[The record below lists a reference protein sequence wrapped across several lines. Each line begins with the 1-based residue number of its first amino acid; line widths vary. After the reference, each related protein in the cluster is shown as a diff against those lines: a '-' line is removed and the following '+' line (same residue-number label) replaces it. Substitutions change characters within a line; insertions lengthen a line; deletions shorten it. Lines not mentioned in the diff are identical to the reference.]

1 MEKMLRKQASKPDA
15 GFISHAWI
23 QQRAGNMK
31 PLAQAVETVIQVL
44 GIDDAD
50 VARRKAFLEFTDE
63 DAGRLRDLHEML
75 QILEPDFVDAFYAHL
90 LAFDET
96 RRFLPDVRSV
106 DHLKRTQSSYFS
118 SLTEGNYDQ
127 EYIHNRLRVGIAH
140 QRIGLLPEWYIGAYS
155 KYLCGL
161 IPEIWKQLGNT
172 HQAFIPT
179 CLSLIKIVLLD
190 MSLAIDTYIEAD
202 RQTIRSLKEY
212 AEVVFTS
219 IPDGLLVL
227 SSKLAVLSANQAFLE
242 RFGFTS
248 DSVQNRYLMD
258 ILTADGLRGRLLEVL
273 ATGVAQHNLSFMMGP
288 VHSGERKPV
297 RVTLTGIRLAEEE
310 EEEEARLLLIVE
322 DVTEEE
328 KLRAAAVES
337 ERRFRDLA
345 ETAHDGII
353 MTGLDGNIAYFNR
366 AAERMFGY
374 RRHQA
379 IKRPISTILPN
390 PPACQLSGELRRTP
404 LWEAQACRQDG
415 TTVMVEGSSSV
426 FEGSEGR
433 FITYVLRDLTERK
446 HFEDQLMHLANHDP
460 LTNLPNRKFFRDRL
474 AAKLNQ
480 TALDGHHLAVLFIDL
495 NRFKQIN
502 DTFGHAMGDK
512 LLIMVTERLSGCV
525 RKDDI
530 LARFGG
536 DEFVIA
542 SDGLTDRQDALL
554 IAKKILDVLAQP
566 FQIEDHEFFISAS
579 TGIAFYRLDATEAD
593 DLIRH
598 ADRAMYQAKGLGLGY
613 QFYRSELESLSEQFN
628 LENSLRKA
636 LERGE
641 FLLHYQPKIDLATGA
656 IIGLE
661 ALLRWMHPTSGMISP
676 DQFISLA
683 EETGMIVPI
692 GEWVLL
698 EACRQIKQWQREG
711 FPVSVSVNLS
721 ARQFRHIAA
730 SVDMDGKSASGD
742 IANCL
747 VETVD
752 RVLEETRI
760 DPSCLELEI
769 TESILMQNLTTA
781 VDTLHAL
788 NSKGIRISID
798 DFGTGYSSLS
808 YIKRLPIDI
817 IKIDKTFVRDIT
829 TDQDDAAIVS
839 AIIAMARSLR
849 LKVVAEGVETQEQ
862 FDFLRAQGC
871 DAMQGYFFSKPL
883 PADKILNLLQHK
895 T

>member
-1 MEKMLRKQASKPDA
+1 
-15 GFISHAWI
+15 
-23 QQRAGNMK
+23 MK
-31 PLAQAVETVIQVL
+31 PLDQAVETVIRVL
-44 GIDDAD
+44 GIDDED
-50 VARRKAFLEFTDE
+50 VARRKAFLEFTDA
-63 DAGRLRDLHEML
+63 DAERLRSLHEVL
-75 QILEPDFVDAFYAHL
+75 QTLEPDFVEDFYTHL
-90 LAFDET
+90 LAFKET
-96 RRFLPDVRSV
+96 RHFIPDSYSL
-106 DHLKRTQSSYFS
+106 DHLKRTQTAYFS
-118 SLTEGNYDQ
+118 SLTEGRYDQ
-127 EYIHNRLRVGIAH
+127 RYIHNRLRVGIAH

-155 KYLCGL
+155 NYLCGL
-161 IPEIWKQLGNT
+161 IPEIWKQLGDDYN
-172 HQAFIPT
+172 AFISA

-212 AEVVFTS
+212 AEIVFGS

-227 SSKLAVLSANQAFLE
+227 SSKLVILSANRAFLQ
-242 RFGFTS
+242 RFGLTTEA
-248 DSVQNRYLMD
+248 VQNRYLMD
-258 ILTADGLRGRLLEVL
+258 VIAADGLRGRLLEVL
-273 ATGVAQHNLSFMMGP
+273 VTGIAQHDIPFIVGLTE
-288 VHSGERKPV
+288 SGERKPV
-297 RVTLTGIRLAEEE
+297 RLTLTGIRLAEEEE

-322 DVTEEE
+322 DITEEE
-328 KLRAAAVES
+328 KLRTAALES

-353 MTGLDGNIAYFNR
+353 MTDLDGEIVYFNR

-390 PPACQLSGELRRTP
+390 PPTCQLMSGELRRTS
-404 LWEAQACRQDG
+404 LWEAQASRQDG
-415 TTVMVEGSSSV
+415 TTFMVEGSSSV

-446 HFEDQLMHLANHDP
+446 HFEGQLMHLANHDP

-480 TALDGHHLAVLFIDL
+480 TSLAGHNLAVLFIDL

-512 LLIMVTERLSGCV
+512 LLVMVAERLSGCV

-542 SDGLTDRQDALL
+542 SDGLADRQDAAL
-554 IAKKILDVLAQP
+554 IAKKILDVLAHP

-579 TGIAFYRLDATEAD
+579 TGIAFYKLDATDAD

-598 ADRAMYQAKGLGLGY
+598 ADRAMYQAKGKGLGY

-636 LERGE
+636 LERDE
-641 FLLHYQPKIDLATGA
+641 FRLYYQPKVDLATGA
-656 IIGLE
+656 VIGLE
-661 ALLRWMHPTSGMISP
+661 ALLRWMHPANGMISP
-676 DQFISLA
+676 DQFIPLA
-683 EETGMIVPI
+683 EEMGMIVPI

-698 EACRQIKQWQREG
+698 EACRQIRQWQSEG
-711 FPVSVSVNLS
+711 FSVSVSVNLS
-721 ARQFRHIAA
+721 ARQFRQAA
-730 SVDMDGKSASGD
+730 TSVETDGRPASGD
-742 IANCL
+742 IADCL
-747 VETVD
+747 VESVD
-752 RVLEETRI
+752 RVLEETRT
-760 DPSCLELEI
+760 DPPCLELEI

-788 NSKGIRISID
+788 SSKGIRISID

-817 IKIDKTFVRDIT
+817 IKIDKAFVRDIT

-839 AIIAMARSLR
+839 AIIAMAHSLR
-849 LKVVAEGVETQEQ
+849 LRVVAEGVETQEQ
-862 FDFLRAQGC
+862 LDFLRSQGC
-871 DAMQGYFFSKPL
+871 DAMQGFFFSRPL
-883 PADKILNLLQHK
+883 PADEICRLLQQGHSGIYG
-895 T
+895 TERL

>member
-1 MEKMLRKQASKPDA
+1 
-15 GFISHAWI
+15 
-23 QQRAGNMK
+23 MK
-31 PLAQAVETVIQVL
+31 PLTQATEIAIQML
-44 GIDDAD
+44 GIDEANI
-50 VARRKAFLEFTDE
+50 ARRKAFLEFTDH
-63 DAGRLRDLHEML
+63 DVDRLRDLHSTL
-75 QILEPDFVDAFYAHL
+75 QALELDFVEDFYAHL

-96 RRFLPDVRSV
+96 RRFLPDTRSV
-106 DHLKRTQSSYFS
+106 NHLKQTQASYFS
-118 SLTEGNYDQ
+118 SLTEGNYDE

-161 IPEIWKQLGNT
+161 IPEIWKQFET
-172 HQAFIPT
+172 DHEAFISA

-202 RQTIRSLKEY
+202 RQTIRTLKEY
-212 AEVVFTS
+212 AEVVFAS

-227 SSKLAVLSANQAFLE
+227 SSRLTVLSANQAFLE
-242 RFGFTS
+242 RFGFAL

-258 ILTADGLRGRLLEVL
+258 VLVADGLRGRLLEVM
-273 ATGVAQHNLSFMMGP
+273 ATGVPQHDLSFMMGP
-288 VHSGERKPV
+288 IHGGERKPV
-297 RVTLTGIRLAEEE
+297 RVTLTGIRLAEE

-328 KLRAAAVES
+328 KLRATALES

-353 MTGLDGNIAYFNR
+353 MTDLDGHITYFNR

-379 IKRPISTILPN
+379 LKKPISTVLPT
-390 PPACQLSGELRRTP
+390 PPSCQLDGELQRTS
-404 LWEAQACRQDG
+404 LWEAMARCQDG
-415 TTVMVEGSSSV
+415 TTFMVEGSSSV

-446 HFEDQLMHLANHDP
+446 HFEDQLMFLANHDP
-460 LTNLPNRKFFRDRL
+460 LTNLPNRKYFRDRL
-474 AAKLNQ
+474 NAKLSQ
-480 TALDGHHLAVLFIDL
+480 EFPDGHHLAVLFIDL
-495 NRFKQIN
+495 DRFKQIN

-512 LLIMVTERLSGCV
+512 LLVMVTERLSGCV

-536 DEFVIA
+536 DEFMIA
-542 SDGLTDRQDALL
+542 SDGLAERQDAVL
-554 IAKKILDVLAQP
+554 IAEKILEMLARP

-579 TGIAFYRLDATEAD
+579 IGIAFYKLDAIEAD

-598 ADRAMYQAKGLGLGY
+598 ADRAMYQAKGQGLGY
-613 QFYRSELESLSEQFN
+613 QFYRSELENLSEQFN

-641 FLLHYQPKIDLATGA
+641 FRLYYQPKVDLATGA

-661 ALLRWMHPTSGMISP
+661 ALLRWMHPANGMIAP
-676 DQFISLA
+676 DQFIPLA

-692 GEWVLL
+692 GEWVLR
-698 EACRQIKQWQREG
+698 EACRQIQQWQREG
-711 FPVSVSVNLS
+711 LSVSVSVNLS
-721 ARQFRHIAA
+721 ARQFRQTSAE
-730 SVDMDGKSASGD
+730 MDAKRTPGD
-742 IANCL
+742 IAGYL
-747 VETVD
+747 VEAVD

-760 DPSCLELEI
+760 APSCLELEI
-769 TESILMQNLTTA
+769 TESILMQNISTA

-788 NSKGIRISID
+788 SSKGIRISID

-808 YIKRLPIDI
+808 YIKRLPIDV
-817 IKIDKTFVRDIT
+817 IKIDKTFVGDIT
-829 TDQDDAAIVS
+829 TDQNDAAIVS
-839 AIIAMARSLR
+839 AIIAMARSLHLR
-849 LKVVAEGVETQEQ
+849 VVAEGVETREQ

-871 DAMQGYFFSKPL
+871 DAMQGFFCSRPL
-883 PADKILNLLQHK
+883 PAEEVLPLLKQGGFRHLADSPP
-895 T
+895 